1 MKSEWSRKFEI
12 LPRGKLQIQLQKSYY
27 YFQILINKQIFF
39 CRSTDESSEIGPNQ
53 LPDEPN
59 QLRTFKAS
67 FHDIYFFNKP
77 DEQAT
82 EEFKNVLKSENIYAM
97 AKSPTFNDGRPILVD
112 LVTEKTRISSMLLMN
127 MSMKN
132 FVKPWDAVFQ
142 NFAPPRLDDKKME
155 LGFIK
160 TTGK

>member
-1 MKSEWSRKFEI
+1 
-12 LPRGKLQIQLQKSYY
+12 
-27 YFQILINKQIFF
+27 
-39 CRSTDESSEIGPNQ
+39 
-53 LPDEPN
+53 
-59 QLRTFKAS
+59 
-67 FHDIYFFNKP
+67 
-77 DEQAT
+77 
-82 EEFKNVLKSENIYAM
+82 M

-127 MSMKN
+127 KSMKN

-160 TTGK
+160 PTGKKKRLKVRILGVVFDGSKFVLMIRLLNYLLAY

>member
-1 MKSEWSRKFEI
+1 M
-12 LPRGKLQIQLQKSYY
+12 Y
-27 YFQILINKQIFF
+27 NKQIFLY
-39 CRSTDESSEIGPNQ
+39 RSTEENSDE
-53 LPDEPN
+53 EPN
-59 QLRTFKAS
+59 QLRTFKAI

-82 EEFKNVLKSENIYAM
+82 EEFKNILKSENIYAM

-112 LVTEKTRISSMLLMN
+112 LVTEKIRISTMLLMN

-132 FVKPWDAVFQ
+132 FVKPWDSVFQ

-160 TTGK
+160 PTGK